1 MRAPGRETAA
11 SPARSLEA
19 EGPRSLL
26 RLTASAAAGDPAIRV
41 RVERGWVEEVL
52 CEVDLDGA
60 HYRLLRVRPAQ
71 PTAGL
76 SPREREVATLVAQG
90 MATKAIAGALSISAW
105 TVCTHLRRIYARLG
119 VGSRAAMVARLLEE
133 GLL

>member
-1 MRAPGRETAA
+1 MRAPGREPAA
-11 SPARSLEA
+11 SPRRPVEIDD
-19 EGPRSLL
+19 PRSLL
-26 RLTASAAAGDPAIRV
+26 RLTASAAAGEPAIRV

-60 HYRLLRVRPAQ
+60 RYRLLRVRPAQ
-71 PTAGL
+71 RAAGL
-76 SPREREVATLVAQG
+76 SPREREVAALVAQG
-90 MATKAIAGALSISAW
+90 MATKAIARALSISAW

>member
-1 MRAPGRETAA
+1 MKAPGREPAV
-11 SPARSLEA
+11 SPRRSVEA
-19 EGPRSLL
+19 DGPQSLL
-26 RLTASAAAGDPAIRV
+26 RLTASAAAGEPAICV

-60 HYRLLRVRPAQ
+60 RYRLLRVRPAQ
-71 PTAGL
+71 RSAGL
-76 SPREREVATLVAQG
+76 SPREREVAALVAQG
-90 MATKAIAGALSISAW
+90 MATKAIARALSISAW